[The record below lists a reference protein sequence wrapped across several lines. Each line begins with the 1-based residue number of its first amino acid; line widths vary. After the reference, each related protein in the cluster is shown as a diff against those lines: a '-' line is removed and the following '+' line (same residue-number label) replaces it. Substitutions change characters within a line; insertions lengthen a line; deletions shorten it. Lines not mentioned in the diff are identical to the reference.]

1 MRYHLTTA
9 INRMTIIKETKE
21 VLAKIWRILEY
32 LNTIGGK
39 VNWYSHYE
47 KHHGVSAKNLK

>member
-32 LNTIGGK
+32 LNTISGK
-39 VNWYSHYE
+39 VNWYSHY
-47 KHHGVSAKNLK
+47 KKQYGGSPKI

>member
-39 VNWYSHYE
+39 VNWYSHY
-47 KHHGVSAKNLK
+47 KKQYGGSPKI